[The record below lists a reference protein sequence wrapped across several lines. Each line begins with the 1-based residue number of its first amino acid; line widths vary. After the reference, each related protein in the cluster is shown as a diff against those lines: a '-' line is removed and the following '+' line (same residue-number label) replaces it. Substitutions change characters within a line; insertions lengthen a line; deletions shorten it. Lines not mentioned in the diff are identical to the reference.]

1 MNWATKL
8 NTQSSFNR
16 ILLNLRKASTT
27 IPGIRYRQ
35 YGIGSWSWTSWI
47 GLLKRFRVY
56 GGTGFKLWGLS
67 FRFVGFRVIGLG
79 LFVVEGLVP
88 RDSNI
93 FELRNIP

>member
-1 MNWATKL
+1 M
-8 NTQSSFNR
+8 
-16 ILLNLRKASTT
+16 
-27 IPGIRYRQ
+27 
-35 YGIGSWSWTSWI
+35 
-47 GLLKRFRVY
+47 Y

-67 FRFVGFRVIGLG
+67 FRFVGFRVLGLG